1 MKVTS
6 IDVYKVKVNAKDTGN
21 CVSKLPWVPIVVRIN
36 TDEGIFG
43 YGEAGVCYGN
53 GGQAAVGMIM
63 DLAPLLIGKDP
74 MNNEAIWE
82 MLFRDT
88 FWGQGGG
95 TIVSAA
101 MSALDI
107 ALWDIRGKALGVPVY
122 QLLGGKTNDD
132 LRTYASQIQFDWGPV
147 TTPLTEPKQYAEA
160 ALKAVAEGYD
170 CVKVDPLAFNTRGE
184 WAEWKTEGWL
194 THDKFSLA
202 VDRLTAVREAIGP
215 SVDIIVE
222 MHCFSDT
229 ISAIQLGREFEK
241 LGCMMFEEPVTPLN
255 PALTREVKNNVRI
268 PIASGERI
276 YTRYGY
282 RPFFEMRALD
292 MIQQD
297 LGTAGGFTEG
307 KKICDMAYMYDISV
321 QCHVCG
327 SPIATA
333 AALQMEAVIPNF
345 QIHEFHASALLDFNI
360 RSCKYNYMPVNGKF
374 KVPDLPGIGQEL
386 SEEALACSERIS
398 FGR

>member
-1 MKVTS
+1 MLITS
-6 IDVYKVKVNAKDTGN
+6 VDVFRVKVDAKDTGN
-21 CVSKLPWVPIVVRIN
+21 CVSKLPWAPIVVRIN
-36 TDEGIFG
+36 TDEGICG

-63 DLAPLLIGKDP
+63 DFAPLLVGKNP
-74 MNNEAIWE
+74 MNTEAIWE
-82 MLFRDT
+82 ALFRDT

-95 TIVSAA
+95 TIVSAG
-101 MSALDI
+101 MSAIDI
-107 ALWDIRGKALGVPVY
+107 ALWDIKGKALGVPVY
-122 QLLGGKTNDD
+122 QLLGGKTNSS

-147 TTPLTEPKQYAEA
+147 TTPLIQPEQYAQA

-170 CVKVDPLAFNTRGE
+170 CIKVDPLAYNTKGE
-184 WAEWKTEGWL
+184 WAEWRTEGWL
-194 THDKFSLA
+194 TNEKFKLA
-202 VDRLTAVREAIGP
+202 VERLTAVREAIGK

-229 ISAIQLGREFEK
+229 ISAIQLGREFEN
-241 LGCMMFEEPVTPLN
+241 LGIMMFEEPVTPLN
-255 PALTREVKNNVRI
+255 PMLTKQVKDSVRI

-292 MIQQD
+292 MIQPD

-307 KKICDMAYMYDISV
+307 KKVCDMAAIYDVSV

-333 AALQMEAVIPNF
+333 AALQMEAAIPNF
-345 QIHEFHASALLDFNI
+345 EIHEFHASALLDFNI
-360 RSCKYNYMPVNGKF
+360 KSCKYNYMPHNGKF
-374 KVPDLPGIGQEL
+374 DIPDLPGIGQEL
-386 SEEALACSERIS
+386 SEEALKCSECVTYK
-398 FGR
+398 